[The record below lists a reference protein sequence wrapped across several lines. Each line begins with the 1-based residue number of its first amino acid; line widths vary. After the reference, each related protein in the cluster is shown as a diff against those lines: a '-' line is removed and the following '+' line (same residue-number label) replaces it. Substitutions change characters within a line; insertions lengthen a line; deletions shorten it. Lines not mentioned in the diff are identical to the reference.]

1 MALISLIKVG
11 EIAHVQLNRP
21 EKRNA
26 ISFAM
31 LHELVQTAKKIK
43 KDKQIRAVILSGQ
56 GDAFSAGIDL
66 SDLNNPKNRAYA
78 AWELLKPGQSIFQKA
93 NLIWQ
98 TLPVPVIAALH
109 GHCLGAGMQLALGA
123 DIRICHP
130 DCKLSIMESRWGLVP
145 DMGLTRSIKDIIPL
159 DLAKEL
165 TLTGRMFSGEY
176 AKQIGLVTHLH
187 DDPVAQAM
195 QLAEE
200 MIQRSPDALLAG
212 KRVLD
217 AMTHQPKRA
226 LRLEKL
232 WQFKL
237 ILGHNSK
244 IARIRDKKPEVGFKP
259 RQFG

>member
-1 MALISLIKVG
+1 MSLITLTQVG

-26 ISFAM
+26 LSFAM
-31 LHELVQTAKKIK
+31 LYQLVEIATTIK
-43 KDKQIRAVILSGQ
+43 KDKHIRVVILSGQ

-66 SDLNNPKNRAYA
+66 NDLNNPKNSALA
-78 AWELLKPGQSIFQKA
+78 VWELLKPGQSIFQKA

-98 TLPVPVIAALH
+98 SLPVPVIAALH

-130 DCKLSIMESRWGLVP
+130 ECKLSIMESRWGLVP

-165 TLTGRMFSGEY
+165 TLTGRIFSGDY
-176 AKQIGLVTHLH
+176 AQQIGLVTHLS
-187 DDPVAQAM
+187 DDPVTQAM

-200 MIQRSPDALLAG
+200 MIDRSPDALLAG

-217 AMTHQPKRA
+217 AMAHQPERS
-226 LRLEKL
+226 LRLEKI
-232 WQFKL
+232 WQLKL
-237 ILGHNSK
+237 LFGNNSK
-244 IARIRDKKPEVGFKP
+244 LARLKDKKPEIRFKP
-259 RQFG
+259 RQFN

>member
-1 MALISLIKVG
+1 MALISVNKIG

-21 EKRNA
+21 DKRNA
-26 ISFAM
+26 LSFAM
-31 LHELVQTAKKIK
+31 LNELVTIAKKIK
-43 KDKQIRAVILSGQ
+43 TDKQVRVVVISGA

-66 SDLNNPKNRAYA
+66 GDLNNPKNMAYA
-78 AWELLKPGQSIFQKA
+78 AWELVKPGQSLFQKA

-98 TLPVPVIAALH
+98 TLPVPVIASLH
-109 GHCLGAGMQLALGA
+109 GYCLGAGMQLALGA
-123 DIRICHP
+123 DIRICQP

-165 TLTGRMFSGEY
+165 TLTARIFDGHY
-176 AKQIGLVTHLH
+176 AKDIGLVTHLS
-187 DDPVAQAM
+187 DDPLAHAM

-217 AMTHQPKRA
+217 AMAHQPKRS
-226 LRLEKL
+226 LRLEKI
-232 WQFKL
+232 WQLKL
-237 ILGHNSK
+237 MLGKNSK
-244 IARIRDKKPEVGFKP
+244 IARIKDKKPEVNFKP